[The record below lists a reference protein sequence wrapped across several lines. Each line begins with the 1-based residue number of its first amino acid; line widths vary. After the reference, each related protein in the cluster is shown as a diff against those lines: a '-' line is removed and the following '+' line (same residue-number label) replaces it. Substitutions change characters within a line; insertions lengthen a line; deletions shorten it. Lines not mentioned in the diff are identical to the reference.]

1 MRLLYSIQA
10 EWLKTRKSAA
20 QWLCLAGGFFVPL
33 IFLIGFIKN
42 GNNIVGYA
50 QGKAWETH
58 FMQCWRIMAQ
68 FLFPMGI
75 ILAISLIAQ
84 LEFRNNAWKQLHTTP
99 QTFANIFIAKYAVI
113 IFMLLEYFIYF
124 NIGILIS
131 GAIPS
136 LLFSSALPHESFP
149 LLFFIKWNIKIFILF
164 LPVSA
169 LQYLLSLQLKNFML
183 PIGIGLFGLIG
194 TLIGASSWK
203 YIWLSPFCYG
213 ARPPGLSFHYPFNGY
228 LMAGAYFALLIGLGF
243 FLYQRKKEKG

>member
-1 MRLLYSIQA
+1 MNLLYSIHA
-10 EWLKTRKSAA
+10 EWLKTRKSSA

-42 GNNIVGYA
+42 GNSIISYA
-50 QGKAWETH
+50 HGKAWEMH

-84 LEFRNNAWKQLHTTP
+84 LEFRNNAWKQLHSTP
-99 QTFANIFIAKYAVI
+99 QTFANIFVAKYVVI
-113 IFMLLEYFIYF
+113 IFMLLEFFIYF
-124 NIGILIS
+124 NIGILVS

-136 LLFSSALPHESFP
+136 LIFSSAFP
-149 LLFFIKWNIKIFILF
+149 EPFPFLFFMKWNMKIFILF

-169 LQYLLSLQLKNFML
+169 FQYLLSLQFKNFMF
-183 PIGIGLFGLIG
+183 PIGIGLLALIG
-194 TLIGASSWK
+194 TLISISKWK

-213 ARPPGLSFHYPFNGY
+213 VSPPGFSFHYPFNGY
-228 LMAGAYFALLIGLGF
+228 LTASAYFMLLIGLAF